1 VAGDTGRTSVVAVG
15 ASRDL
20 KRFQISPFVHA
31 RTRTLRFCHASSSPR
46 ASGTRSYD
54 AAEVLAMAFRLAA
67 EAVVRAGT

>member
-1 VAGDTGRTSVVAVG
+1 VAEFEPLSSDQV
-15 ASRDL
+15 
-20 KRFQISPFVHA
+20 FQHA
-31 RTRTLRFCHASSSPR
+31 PR